1 MYVTDVASKG
11 KNGKTYHSVLLRESY
26 RIANKVYSRTIANLS
41 SLSST
46 AITGIKNALLG
57 KPEPSLEGLV
67 KNSDSLKLV
76 QGESFGAIWAIHQ
89 IAERIGICKAL
100 GSSQNATLALSQI
113 YARIIC
119 PGASIL
125 ASIRFLMTCAFC
137 AICNVKQAFSEEDLY
152 RNGIWLLQKQ
162 GCIERRLWQ
171 TSSHAKDNRLFL
183 YDVTSS
189 YLEGD
194 KNELGAFG
202 YNRDKKENKKQLV
215 VGLLT
220 DSTGDPCSI
229 KVYKGNTRDIKTF
242 SDQVHKVKKEFKCEG
257 ITFVGDR
264 GMIRSDQ
271 IEEAHA
277 AGFTFI
283 SAITKPQIN
292 KLLKDGA
299 FQLGLFDTE
308 FAEVFYEGNRYVL
321 RRNPVRQKEMAE
333 SRAKMKD
340 FLIQGL
346 KISNE
351 YLSAH
356 SRAMPETQVKKTV
369 KRIEKF
375 KFEAW
380 LSVKIEGRTLILKED
395 PQVLKEESKLDGCYV
410 IRTDVKAD
418 QMTAKAVHDRYK
430 DLAKVEEDFRV
441 LKTAHMELRPWFVRQ
456 EPNTQAHAI
465 VSMLGLK
472 IRRYIDNAWKDLNIT
487 VEEGLRELDK
497 VCVMNLVENESGET
511 VDRILPEPSPLQTKL
526 LEALEIKLPR
536 NIPEAK
542 VKVGTRKKIKPV
554 P

>member
-1 MYVTDVASKG
+1 MYITDVVSKG
-11 KNGKTYHSVLLRESY
+11 KNGKAYHSVLLRESV
-26 RIANKVYSRTIANLS
+26 RIGKKVCSRTIANLS
-41 SLSST
+41 SLSSA
-46 AITGIKNALLG
+46 AIAGIKNALQG
-57 KPEPSLEGLV
+57 KSETSLEGLA

-76 QGESFGAIWAIHQ
+76 QGESFGAIWAVHQ

-100 GSSQNATLALSQI
+100 GGSRNATLALSQI
-113 YARIIC
+113 YSRLIR

-125 ASIRFLMTCAFC
+125 ATVRFLMTCAFC
-137 AICNVKQAFSEEDLY
+137 AICNAKEVFNEEDLY
-152 RNGIWLLQKQ
+152 RNGKWILQKRSY
-162 GCIERRLWQ
+162 IERKLWEA
-171 TSSHAKDNRLFL
+171 SPHAKDNQLFL

-229 KVYKGNTRDIKTF
+229 KVYKGNTRDFTTF
-242 SDQVHKVKKEFKCEG
+242 FDQVHNVKKEFKCEG
-257 ITFVGDR
+257 VTFVGDR

-283 SAITKPQIN
+283 SAITKPQIK

-308 FAEVFYEGNRYVL
+308 FAEVLYEGSRYVL

-333 SRAKMKD
+333 CRNKMKN
-340 FLIQGL
+340 FLVRKLQ
-346 KISNE
+346 KSNE
-351 YLSAH
+351 YLEGH
-356 SRAMPETQVKKTV
+356 SRAKPETQLKKAI
-369 KRIEKF
+369 KQIEKF

-380 LSVKIEGRTLILKED
+380 LSVKIEGRTVILKED
-395 PQVLKEESKLDGCYV
+395 LQSLKEESKLDGCYV
-410 IRTDVKAD
+410 IRTDIEAD
-418 QMTAKAVHDRYK
+418 KMTAKAVHDRYK

-472 IRRYIDNAWKDLNIT
+472 IRRYLDCAWKDLDIT
-487 VEEGLRELDK
+487 VEEGLRELEK
-497 VCVMNLVENESGET
+497 LCVMNLVEKEWGKT
-511 VDRILPEPSPLQTKL
+511 IDRILPEPNPLQAKL
-526 LEALEIKLPR
+526 LEALEIKLPK
-536 NIPEAK
+536 NIPDAK
-542 VKVGTRKKIKPV
+542 VEVGTRKKIKPS